1 MSRTSLKQQMF
12 NYTSLFKQ
20 LFVDYYQHQKKLFWL
35 VQLLMV
41 ISTATGL
48 FWILSI
54 ILGISHYQNPTN
66 TEGFKYL
73 LFSWVFNMPLWQW
86 LMLASLAGLISAWSL
101 FLSIQLGVK
110 SVLSYQKHLSHQ
122 CLNIVSQDKYRHWS
136 VEFEQA
142 PRQVLLRVLRQGV
155 QLTGLVSRRV
165 TRAFV
170 SLVTFV
176 LAFIVLLYLDTK
188 LLLLLLPLSVFYIIA
203 LYFINRYAA
212 RVSTEMADILP
223 SSSRR
228 FNQLVS
234 SVLNKNLDINSQK
247 FQQKFDDSQYMRQ
260 AELKYSRRLSE
271 IHVNWLN
278 TLFLVLGVA
287 IIIIYIVYIQA
298 SENID
303 WQHLLF
309 FLISLRYAAGSLQQ
323 ISATSVAFSRFL
335 PEIQLVYRLLN
346 VVGLVADVDK
356 LSIRHHAIIYIPSST
371 LDDFEI
377 QQLNNSLTM
386 QQDVEL
392 LKLAEIRVRG
402 IIRFFEQFAELS
414 RQTIIVDNNLQR
426 LKRIVKAH
434 NSHIEVSIKSFIIF
448 SSQKENIQQL
458 TFNEFLQ
465 YTSSSNGDY
474 IDSDIDAFE

>member
-12 NYTSLFKQ
+12 NYTSLFRQ
-20 LFVDYYQHQKKLFWL
+20 LFMDYYRHQKKLFWL

-41 ISTATGL
+41 VSTATGL

-54 ILGISHYQNPTN
+54 ILGISHYQNPAN

-86 LMLASLAGLISAWSL
+86 LMLASFAGVISAWSL
-101 FLSIQLGVK
+101 FLSVQLGVK
-110 SVLSYQKHLSHQ
+110 SVLAYQKHLSHQ

-136 VEFEQA
+136 IEFEQA
-142 PRQVLLRVLRQGV
+142 PRQVLLRLLRQGV
-155 QLTGLVSRRV
+155 QLTGLVSRRI

-170 SLVTFV
+170 SLVTFI
-176 LAFIVLLYLDTK
+176 LAFIVLLYLDTG

-212 RVSTEMADILP
+212 RISTEMADILP
-223 SSSRR
+223 VSSSR

-234 SVLNKNLDINSQK
+234 SVLNKSLDISSPK

-260 AELKYSRRLSE
+260 AELKYLRRLSE

-278 TLFLVLGVA
+278 TLFLVMGIA

-298 SENID
+298 SDNID

-323 ISATSVAFSRFL
+323 ISATTVAFSRFL

-346 VVGLVADVDK
+346 VVDWLMDVDK
-356 LSIRHHAIIYIPSST
+356 LSIRHHSIVYIPSSF
-371 LDDFEI
+371 LDDFEV
-377 QQLNNSLTM
+377 QQLNNTLTM
-386 QQDVEL
+386 QHDAKL
-392 LKLAEIRVRG
+392 HKLAEIREQG
-402 IIRFFEQFAELS
+402 INLFFDKLAKS
-414 RQTIIVDNNLQR
+414 SKQTIIIDNNLQR
-426 LKRIVKAH
+426 LKRLVKTH
-434 NSHIEVSIKSFIIF
+434 NSHVKTSIKNFIIF
-448 SSQKENIQQL
+448 SNQKKKIQQL
-458 TFNEFLQ
+458 TINEFLQ
-465 YTSSSNGDY
+465 YTQPTTGVD
-474 IDSDIDAFE
+474 IDCDIDAFE